1 MDLDAL
7 EDKARAYNA
16 RNVAIAA
23 IAATSVDPAN
33 TGDAAML
40 QMLLVLGRGKRR
52 RRCGR

>member
-33 TGDAAML
+33 TGDAAMF
-40 QMLLVLGRGKRR
+40 GSRSNRFYR
-52 RRCGR
+52 PSTR